1 MDINMKMLQSF
12 LEITKE
18 KNISKVAQQFYISQP
33 ALSLQLK
40 KLEELYGTR
49 LLDRTI
55 RGVEPTEAGLLLAEY
70 CNNIL
75 ELYEQSFE
83 EIANLEKQ
91 HQTIRIEANLTLAT
105 YVLPVIVYQLQQE
118 DFEGCF
124 FDLTFNTTAPVESNI
139 LNGISQIGFVQSLKK
154 NPNLI
159 YRKVAEDY
167 LTVVAASDYDIEE
180 KISLKDLK
188 KYPIIEVFDKFSER
202 TPVKDTLTAHQIS
215 MDELKIVMS
224 LHSTESVKTAI
235 LGKIG
240 IAMLPHISVKKE
252 ISNGHMKRIEV
263 EGLRQ
268 EYPVYL
274 VSLKE
279 KQYDRRLRQV
289 IEYLKWHTKRFF

>member
-167 LTVVAASDYDIEE
+167 LTVVAASDYDIGE

>member
-12 LEITKE
+12 VEITKE
-18 KNISKVAQQFYISQP
+18 KNISKVAQQYYISQP

-40 KLEELYGTR
+40 KLEELYGTK

-70 CNNIL
+70 CKNIL
-75 ELYEQSFE
+75 ELYQQSFE
-83 EIANLEKQ
+83 EISNLKNQ

-118 DFEGCF
+118 NFEGCF

-139 LNGISQIGFVQSLKK
+139 LNGLSQIGFVQSMKN

-159 YRKVAEDY
+159 YRQVAEDH
-167 LTVVAASDYDIEE
+167 LTVVAASDYEIED
-180 KISLKDLK
+180 KISLKELK
-188 KYPIIEVFDKFSER
+188 KYPIIEGFDKFRER
-202 TPVKDTLTAHQIS
+202 LPLRETLADHKIS
-215 MDELKIVMS
+215 MEELNIVMS

-252 ISNGHMKRIEV
+252 ISNGHMKKIQV
-263 EGLRQ
+263 EGLHQ
-268 EYPVYL
+268 NYPVYM
-274 VSLKE
+274 VSSKE
-279 KQYDRRLRQV
+279 KQYDRKQEQV
-289 IEYLKWHTKRFF
+289 MDYLKAHTKQFF